1 MDRARNWPE
10 SLSRLPDSFSTK
22 TGVVS
27 VRSLFGLGKGCIIH
41 DSGNANFKCF
51 LNWGTGNQN
60 ILHGPL
66 KTYHCRKHWRSVL
79 RLPTDRDGR
88 CPRIQMTAFAFI
100 AAFSIDRAEWK
111 KEIGVWAQP
120 LRGKG
125 YDSAPS
131 SSLPFQSSSIRRGL
145 HSHKMQRKKQET
157 LSLILFM
164 SSRLPP
170 ATVKP

>member
-1 MDRARNWPE
+1 
-10 SLSRLPDSFSTK
+10 
-22 TGVVS
+22 
-27 VRSLFGLGKGCIIH
+27 
-41 DSGNANFKCF
+41 
-51 LNWGTGNQN
+51 
-60 ILHGPL
+60 
-66 KTYHCRKHWRSVL
+66 
-79 RLPTDRDGR
+79 
-88 CPRIQMTAFAFI
+88 MTAFAFI

-157 LSLILFM
+157 LSHFVYVVSFAAGHSKTLTSSADERFM
-164 SSRLPP
+164 
-170 ATVKP
+170 TVSQKSDRVRQITQISMLGKRTGFSVWNLLHK

>member
-27 VRSLFGLGKGCIIH
+27 VRSLFALGKGCILH
-41 DSGNANFKCF
+41 DYENANFKCSF
-51 LNWGTGNQN
+51 NGGQEIKICCMDHKKSNQCSKYWRPV
-60 ILHGPL
+60 LPL
-66 KTYHCRKHWRSVL
+66 S
-79 RLPTDRDGR
+79 TDHDGR

-131 SSLPFQSSSIRRGL
+131 SIRSSLSEFINQTRF
-145 HSHKMQRKKQET
+145 T
-157 LSLILFM
+157 LAQH
-164 SSRLPP
+164 
-170 ATVKP
+170 AT

>member
-1 MDRARNWPE
+1 MTVRMQISKVPLTEDRKSKHAARINE
-10 SLSRLPDSFSTK
+10 NS
-22 TGVVS
+22 
-27 VRSLFGLGKGCIIH
+27 
-41 DSGNANFKCF
+41 
-51 LNWGTGNQN
+51 
-60 ILHGPL
+60 
-66 KTYHCRKHWRSVL
+66 YHCRKYWRSVL
-79 RLPTDRDGR
+79 RLPTDHDGR

-157 LSLILFM
+157 PSHTVYVVSFAAGHSKTLTSSADDRFM
-164 SSRLPP
+164 AVSQNP
-170 ATVKP
+170 TVFVR